1 MRLFYSTDKSDTSF
15 SITGDDYKHIVKVMR
30 SKRSDHLEVIDGS
43 GWIYT
48 CEIEDIDRHQ
58 IKALIL
64 NKRLKEAPSYKLGI
78 AISPLKNMSRFE
90 WFLEKSVEIG
100 ITDIFPLICK
110 RTEKKNI
117 KEERAKR
124 IIQSAMKQSGNVYEP
139 TLHSNIDIATLS
151 QMTGWGTKYLAYI
164 NNESNSLLAT
174 RKFLNPHIL
183 IGIGP
188 EGGFVAEEVEIC
200 LKEKFTP
207 VSLGNSRLRTE
218 TAGIVACQI
227 IKTLHEISHANT
239 IPTT

>member
-1 MRLFYSTDKSDTSF
+1 MMRLFYSTDKSDTSF

-100 ITDIFPLICK
+100 ITIYFLLSVNAQK
-110 RTEKKNI
+110 RRISKKNER
-117 KEERAKR
+117 KE
-124 IIQSAMKQSGNVYEP
+124 
-139 TLHSNIDIATLS
+139 LSN
-151 QMTGWGTKYLAYI
+151 Q
-164 NNESNSLLAT
+164 
-174 RKFLNPHIL
+174 
-183 IGIGP
+183 
-188 EGGFVAEEVEIC
+188 
-200 LKEKFTP
+200 
-207 VSLGNSRLRTE
+207 
-218 TAGIVACQI
+218 Q
-227 IKTLHEISHANT
+227 
-239 IPTT
+239 